1 MCKSMNIRVITTAA
15 ESTVSNGLIEQH
27 NLIISEMLD
36 KTLEDTGADF
46 QLVLAWCVN
55 AKKNLLANIHGFSPF
70 QLNAKILLANIHGF
84 SPFQLTLGQNPKL
97 PSVFYDPSA
106 MSSPTT
112 RKILLGNLTTLH
124 KAREAYVAHE
134 SSEKICRA
142 LNNNIRTSGNIKYIT
157 GDSVYFKCVGE
168 QWRGPGKVLEQDG
181 QVLVKYES
189 SYARVNPCRLTLECN
204 HDKTDNMIS
213 PTQNQNGSIQEQ
225 PKERHCRTF
234 DEDSDEELHS
244 QEEQNNDK
252 EMSMVGNSMER
263 LSMTQP
269 IESPPTVTEK
279 KDLQLKKNMKV

>member
-1 MCKSMNIRVITTAA
+1 MSLLPCHHQQPGKS
-15 ESTVSNGLIEQH
+15 
-27 NLIISEMLD
+27 
-36 KTLEDTGADF
+36 
-46 QLVLAWCVN
+46 
-55 AKKNLLANIHGFSPF
+55 
-70 QLNAKILLANIHGF
+70 
-84 SPFQLTLGQNPKL
+84 
-97 PSVFYDPSA
+97 
-106 MSSPTT
+106 
-112 RKILLGNLTTLH
+112 LLGNLTTLH
-124 KAREAYVAHE
+124 KAREKYVAHE
-134 SSEKICRA
+134 SSEKIYRA
-142 LNNNIRTSGNIKYIT
+142 LNNNIRTSGNITYIT